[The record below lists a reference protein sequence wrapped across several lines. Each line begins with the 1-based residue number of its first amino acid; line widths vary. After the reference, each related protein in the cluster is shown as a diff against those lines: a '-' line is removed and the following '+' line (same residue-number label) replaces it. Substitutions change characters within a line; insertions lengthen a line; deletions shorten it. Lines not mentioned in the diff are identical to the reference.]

1 MHRNHLVLA
10 VYPAVPASS
19 HQVHY
24 RTACFLQNS
33 NLVLTAETRTRDA
46 QEPSGE
52 PESLFGRMRG
62 KMGDRV
68 QYNKPEGYDERKE
81 KAAKKWVCLHLGGAL
96 AWLHVTRA
104 LCCWHGATCSGV

>member
-1 MHRNHLVLA
+1 MC
-10 VYPAVPASS
+10 PPC
-19 HQVHY
+19 
-24 RTACFLQNS
+24 ACLYLQNS

-81 KAAKKWVCLHLGGAL
+81 KAAKKWVCLHLGDAL
-96 AWLHVTRA
+96 A
-104 LCCWHGATCSGV
+104 

>member
-1 MHRNHLVLA
+1 MH
-10 VYPAVPASS
+10 ASP
-19 HQVHY
+19 QCC
-24 RTACFLQNS
+24 ACFTCPHSTSPPCTCWFLQNS

-81 KAAKKWVCLHLGGAL
+81 KAAKKWVCPAFGRHIGSAV
-96 AWLHVTRA
+96 AWAR
-104 LCCWHGATCSGV
+104 CCSGMSSHV

>member
-1 MHRNHLVLA
+1 MQCYAMCMHRPNLVLA
-10 VYPAVPASS
+10 AYPASPAPLNKST
-19 HQVHY
+19 
-24 RTACFLQNS
+24 TACLCLQNS

-96 AWLHVTRA
+96 A
-104 LCCWHGATCSGV
+104 